1 MFNSRK
7 NPKPFDK
14 DIEIFRLQKDFGKNS
29 QNLKR
34 KFLKNQLHTHHSS
47 KKHSLIIFH
56 PLDSVGL
63 FLYIKTNA
71 TF

>member
-29 QNLKR
+29 QNLK
-34 KFLKNQLHTHHSS
+34 KKISEKSTTHTSFFKKAFSHHFSS
-47 KKHSLIIFH
+47 
-56 PLDSVGL
+56 
-63 FLYIKTNA
+63 T
-71 TF
+71 